1 MTRNETYEEDTDL
14 DAEDDFDA
22 EKVKVS
28 RGMSKEYVKIETLV
42 DYPTALNFMKS
53 NMPDYESRYKKETES
68 GRKEYYS

>member
-1 MTRNETYEEDTDL
+1 MSEQSSSKNLLTRNETYEEDTDL

-22 EKVKVS
+22 EKVKVL

-53 NMPDYESRYKKETES
+53 NMLEMVQRVQV
-68 GRKEYYS
+68 

>member
-1 MTRNETYEEDTDL
+1 MSEQSSSKNLLTRNETYEEDTDL

-42 DYPTALNFMKS
+42 DYPTIEFRIEFHEKQHA
-53 NMPDYESRYKKETES
+53 
-68 GRKEYYS
+68 